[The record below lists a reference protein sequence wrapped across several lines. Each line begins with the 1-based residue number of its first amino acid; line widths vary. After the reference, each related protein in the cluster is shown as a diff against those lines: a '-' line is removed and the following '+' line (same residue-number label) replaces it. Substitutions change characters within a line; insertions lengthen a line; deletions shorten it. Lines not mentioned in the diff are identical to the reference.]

1 MDRRVIWA
9 IALMMVIA
17 LAPTFFLKP
26 SKKPAARP
34 GARADSAAV
43 TAPSQAVT
51 PGVVTPAGPL
61 PTGPEAAVPAQPL
74 TVTSELYTYTISS
87 RGGAITQATPRGYK
101 SLYSPEKGEPVR
113 LLPDSG
119 AINQLSLLVGRD
131 TLALSTWDFVPSSRN
146 LTVKGPDSLVL
157 TAQRGQVVVR
167 LAYHFRPDDYQID
180 VQGSVTG
187 LGPTG
192 GTLLIGMGHGMRS
205 TEADSNAN
213 WYDYGVVTKTDESK
227 LLKFSS
233 LDHGEVRN
241 VGGPFEWA
249 AVKSKYFVTALLA
262 IDEDAA
268 KITGATV
275 AARAGTGRVHQAD
288 VTFGIPVEAKGTFR
302 YRIYAGPMEYPRL
315 RAIGHDFYDINP
327 YGWPG
332 FRTLIRPIA
341 VGARWLL
348 VWMHTHFELA
358 YGMVLVV
365 FGVMI
370 RILLWPLNQR
380 GMRASMKMQSVQPE
394 MQRLQEAYKNDP
406 QKLQSEMM
414 ALYKREGVNPF
425 SGCWPMLLP
434 WPVMLALFFVLA
446 NTIELRGQSFLW
458 LPDLSLKDPIY
469 ILPVVMGLSMFA
481 LNKIGMAGMPPNPQT
496 KMMLYVLPIMMTG
509 MFFNFA
515 SGLNLYYFVQNLAS
529 IPQQWLLAKERQKRA
544 AQPVVGTKKPE
555 LKVKK

>member
-1 MDRRVIWA
+1 
-9 IALMMVIA
+9 MMVIA

-26 SKKPAARP
+26 PKKPTGRA
-34 GARADSAAV
+34 GGRADSSAV
-43 TAPSQAVT
+43 KPGPAQAVS
-51 PGVVTPAGPL
+51 PGAVAPAGPL
-61 PTGPEAAVPAQPL
+61 PTGPEAAAPAEIL
-74 TVTSELYTYTISS
+74 TVTSALYTYKLST
-87 RGGAITQATPRGYK
+87 RGGAITQATPNSYK
-101 SLYSPEKGEPVR
+101 SLYAPEKGEPVR
-113 LLPDSG
+113 LLPDSA

-131 TLALSTWDFVPSSRN
+131 TLALSTWDFVPSART
-146 LTVKGPDSLVL
+146 LTVNGQDSLVL
-157 TAQRGQVVVR
+157 TAARGSVVVR

-180 VQGSVTG
+180 VRGSVTG

-205 TEADSNAN
+205 TEADTNAN
-213 WYDYGVVTKTDESK
+213 WYDFGVVTKTDESK

-233 LDHGEVRN
+233 LDSAEVRTLS
-241 VGGPFEWA
+241 GPFEWV

-268 KITGATV
+268 KFTGATV
-275 AARAGTGRVHQAD
+275 VAPHQRGRIHRAD
-288 VTFGIPVEAKGTFR
+288 VTFGIPVEAKGTFQ

-365 FGVMI
+365 FGILI

-380 GMRASMKMQSVQPE
+380 GMRASMRMQAVQPE
-394 MQRLQEAYKNDP
+394 MQRIQEAYKNDP
-406 QKLQSEMM
+406 PKMQAEMM
-414 ALYKREGVNPF
+414 SLYKREGVNPF

-446 NTIELRGQSFLW
+446 NTIELRGQAFLW
-458 LPDLSLKDPIY
+458 LPDLSLKDPFH

-496 KMMLYVLPIMMTG
+496 KMMLYVMPIMMTG

-529 IPQQWLLAKERQKRA
+529 IPQQWMLAQERQKRA
-544 AQPVVGTKKPE
+544 AQPVVGTKTSPPRKS
-555 LKVKK
+555 K